1 MVESKNTETNVK
13 KDPAEIYVEKMSDQ
27 EIVTMCNEI
36 YNWKYVTGCL
46 DENSMLRNK
55 SKNLE
60 HTSAYM
66 LSQDIIDEAAKRFGT
81 IVLLLISDRG
91 YKFLRSNL

>member
-46 DENSMLRNK
+46 DKNSLLRNK
-55 SKNLE
+55 ANNLE
-60 HTSAYM
+60 HTSTYT
-66 LSQDIIDEAAKRFGT
+66 LSQYVLDEAVDRFSNL
-81 IVLLLISDRG
+81 VLLLIADKP
-91 YKFLRSNL
+91 YKFFQ